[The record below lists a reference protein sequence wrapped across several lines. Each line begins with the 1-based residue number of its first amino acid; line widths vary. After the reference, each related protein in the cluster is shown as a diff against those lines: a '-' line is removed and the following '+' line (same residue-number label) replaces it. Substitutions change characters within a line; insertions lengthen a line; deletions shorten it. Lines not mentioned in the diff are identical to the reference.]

1 MRGLAEFVK
10 FRVVNNDIFLNDIN
24 LPSFPLR
31 DALRGVMQ
39 RVKRTSTTH
48 PSVTL
53 VAFREILESHYDVC
67 ASFMLVTFQ
76 ASSCARECEII
87 MTFLFLRSF
96 RSSLARLRTPAA
108 WFSYPFIMGI
118 FEIFFLLLP
127 KYYESNT
134 FTK

>member
-1 MRGLAEFVK
+1 VIIPVVIAMRGLAEFVK

-76 ASSCARECEII
+76 ASSCARKCDNNNDVSIS
-87 MTFLFLRSF
+87 SF
-96 RSSLARLRTPAA
+96 
-108 WFSYPFIMGI
+108 F
-118 FEIFFLLLP
+118 P
-127 KYYESNT
+127 KFGVSWREVA
-134 FTK
+134 